1 MEEQTTP
8 RRRGRPR
15 DTKSSETRRLLLD
28 GARTLFAERGYG
40 AVTNKDLAAAAGITT
55 GALYHY
61 VESKLD
67 LYVAVHDHMRS
78 QIYGRF
84 QVANASQNTFIGKFE
99 GILDAARLMNQEDP
113 SLARFV
119 GTVRADL
126 RRYPELAE
134 RLGDR
139 QQAQDEFF
147 LDIVESGVTTGE
159 IRREDVE
166 LVRRFIQLI
175 LIGLTEGSSDSPE
188 NHRMAIDSV
197 IRMLRGTLVSAPH
210 SST

>member
-1 MEEQTTP
+1 M
-8 RRRGRPR
+8 
-15 DTKSSETRRLLLD
+15 LD
-28 GARTLFAERGYG
+28 GARALFAERGYG

-67 LYVAVHDHMRS
+67 LYVAVHDSMRR
-78 QIYGRF
+78 QVYGRF
-84 QVANASQNTFIGKFE
+84 QVANTSQNTFIGKFE
-99 GILDAARLMNQEDP
+99 GVLDAARLMNQEDP
-113 SLARFV
+113 TLARFV

-139 QQAQDEFF
+139 QQAQDDFF
-147 LDIVESGVTTGE
+147 LDIVESGVATGE
-159 IRREDVE
+159 IRREDVD

-175 LIGLTEGSSDSPE
+175 LIGLTEGSSDTPE
-188 NHRMAIDSV
+188 THRLAIDSV
-197 IRMLRGTLVSAPH
+197 IKMLRGTLVSAPNT
-210 SST
+210 ST